1 MLVSQPNWTY
11 VGSGTLENINIL
23 KVQKHVFLKD
33 YEKDSHRMYQ
43 LLKLK

>member
-11 VGSGTLENINIL
+11 VGSETLENINIL
-23 KVQKHVFLKD
+23 KVQKHMFLKD
-33 YEKDSHRMYQ
+33 YEKDSRRRYQ